1 MIFLHPGM
9 AKSATTS
16 LQRLAFARHP
26 EIKYLGLPTADPA
39 AKAAIRE
46 ICRADS
52 LWYDGERVRRAL
64 AARLHGGERTVLL
77 SYENFTLY
85 ESKDKG
91 LVAERLFELFPD
103 ARVFFTIRR
112 QQDVLSAWY
121 LQKTQKHLRH
131 AHFIEF
137 EPWWAMVSDLP
148 HRSILDDLR
157 YHDIIARYAE
167 LFGRERVRVFLHEDL
182 VADAG
187 AFCREVAGFL
197 GVDAQQFERLLSEGH
212 ENPTIPASLLT
223 YGRTFMRW
231 LPRRFARKL
240 ARKLIARGGE
250 RARVDLPPEVVA
262 FVRELCA
269 EGNRELARVFD
280 LPLERHG
287 YLLGAGSDGLRAP
300 PCGRRP

>member
-16 LQRLAFARHP
+16 LQRLVFARHP
-26 EIKYLGLPTADPA
+26 EITYLGLPAADPA

-52 LWYDGERVRRAL
+52 LWYDGERVRRSL
-64 AARLHGGERTVLL
+64 AARLHGGEQAVLL

-91 LVAERLFELFPD
+91 LVAARLFELFPG
-103 ARVFFTIRR
+103 AQVFFTIRR

-121 LQKTQKHLRH
+121 LQKVQKHLRY

-137 EPWWAMVSDLP
+137 EPWWEMVSDLP

-157 YHDIIARYAE
+157 YHEVIARYAE
-167 LFGRERVRVFLHEDL
+167 LFGRERVRVFLHEQL
-182 VADAG
+182 VADPG
-187 AFCREVAGFL
+187 AFCRDVAGFL
-197 GVDAQQFERLLSEGH
+197 GVDAQHFERLLSEGH
-212 ENPTIPASLLT
+212 ENPTVPASLLT
-223 YGRTFMRW
+223 YGRTLMRF
-231 LPRRFARKL
+231 LPQRFARRL
-240 ARKLIARGGE
+240 ARKLIARGGK
-250 RARVDLPPEVVA
+250 RARVELPPEVRA
-262 FVRELCA
+262 FVHELCA
-269 EGNRELARVFD
+269 EGNRKLARDFD

-287 YLLGAGSDGLRAP
+287 YLL
-300 PCGRRP
+300 